1 MFSYW
6 EIISLVFIIIILAVS
21 IGLHEYA
28 HAYVSWRLWDP
39 TPKFQWRL
47 TPNPL
52 AHIDPIGFLMI
63 FLVHFGWGKPVQV
76 NPMYYRNPLWWE
88 LMVALAGPFTNLLL
102 ALAGACVIAVYSR
115 IIWLN
120 EFDLLQW
127 VSYDY
132 MIIFWLQFS
141 YINIA
146 LAVFNMIPIPPL
158 DGFRLIKTFFK
169 PLAQVIEQYSFAIS
183 MIFLLAIVLPGN
195 FLGNAIGG
203 YIHSVSSTLFY
214 WIFFLVSQVF

>member
-1 MFSYW
+1 MVSLP
-6 EIISLVFIIIILAVS
+6 EVISFVFIIITLAIS

-28 HAYVSWRLWDP
+28 HAYVSRKLGDP
-39 TPKFQWRL
+39 TPQFQGRL

-63 FLVHFGWGKPVQV
+63 FLVNFGWGKPVQV
-76 NPMYYRNPLWWE
+76 NPMYYRNPVQGE

-102 ALAGACVIAVYSR
+102 ALAGACVIAIYSR
-115 IIWLN
+115 IIGLN
-120 EFDLLQW
+120 EFDLLQG

-146 LAVFNMIPIPPL
+146 LAVFNMIPLPPL
-158 DGFRLIKTFFK
+158 DGFRLIKTFFR
-169 PLAQVIEQYSFAIS
+169 PVAVLIEKYSFAIS
-183 MIFLLAIVLPGN
+183 IVFLLAIALPGN
-195 FLGNAIGG
+195 FLGSAIGT

-214 WIFFLVSQVF
+214 WIFFLVSQIF